1 MEEILE
7 KIYDQKIENVHFNQY
22 IYVYPKQY
30 TDKEIYETEVE
41 SQEPSYTIEFV
52 DGSKV
57 EITLSELIVKIFN
70 SK

>member
-1 MEEILE
+1 MKEILE